1 MHPALIAI
9 SISLAGALLIGG
21 MVMGGLYLGIKS
33 FGLTSP
39 QRPQSAESVLSFAL
53 PQGVAFKE
61 KSMSPVQNLDG
72 ISPKD
77 LKEARLLQMRV
88 DGALVAIGAFCF
100 NSPEAAGEFWS
111 RYFVSVSRRH
121 VRKKAFRNNLF
132 APKFVS
138 GLFGADAKFD
148 ITAWHEGPWF
158 FYVGVDR
165 QIPNA
170 AGLKKD
176 LRLSLVSRIKQLD
189 GRN

>member
-1 MHPALIAI
+1 MHPALLAVAI
-9 SISLAGALLIGG
+9 SVSGALLLGGMIIGG
-21 MVMGGLYLGIKS
+21 LWLGIKS

-39 QRPQSAESVLSFAL
+39 QRPQSVESVLSFAL
-53 PQGVAFKE
+53 PQGVAFGE
-61 KSMSPVQNLDG
+61 KTLMPVQSFAGVDPGNL
-72 ISPKD
+72 KD
-77 LKEARLLQMRV
+77 ARLLQMRV

-100 NSPEAAGEFWS
+100 NSPEAASDFWR

-170 AGLKKD
+170 AVLKKD